1 MIEDWD
7 KSPFQCTPSRGA
19 SAGEAPYHRSQK
31 KSSIQDPVSSR
42 EEIHSWS
49 RKAPILTR
57 FQTRGSKLAAIY
69 YLSIVQISINTPA
82 LLFPAITLLML
93 AYTNRFLALATLIR
107 NLHAKYKQIQEDKEI
122 IKAQIHNLK
131 RRLNLVKQMQGSGI
145 TSFFFCV
152 LSMLFFFLRYEMWAI
167 SIFGISLVFLLISL
181 FLSLAEIYIS
191 TKALEIELKDMEE
204 E

>member
-1 MIEDWD
+1 MHE
-7 KSPFQCTPSRGA
+7 F
-19 SAGEAPYHRSQK
+19 
-31 KSSIQDPVSSR
+31 
-42 EEIHSWS
+42 
-49 RKAPILTR
+49 
-57 FQTRGSKLAAIY
+57 
-69 YLSIVQISINTPA
+69 SINTPA